1 MTQQL
6 RQSVRAA
13 AAAHG
18 TRAEVALTA
27 RQLLGSY
34 TAGGS
39 AHHITAPM
47 RRLVQELLHTVHGNG
62 AGISDQNLMTQ
73 QHKDLFRRQQ
83 QDQRHLS
90 AQDQQDQLQLS
101 GQNQQDQ
108 QERLPRRRV
117 LSLQASLYTGNVDF
131 YRVMEVL
138 AGTVANF
145 NVLFQ
150 VRQGITNYR
159 S

>member
-1 MTQQL
+1 M
-6 RQSVRAA
+6 
-13 AAAHG
+13 
-18 TRAEVALTA
+18 
-27 RQLLGSY
+27 
-34 TAGGS
+34 
-39 AHHITAPM
+39 
-47 RRLVQELLHTVHGNG
+47 HGNG

-90 AQDQQDQLQLS
+90 DQDQQDQLQLS